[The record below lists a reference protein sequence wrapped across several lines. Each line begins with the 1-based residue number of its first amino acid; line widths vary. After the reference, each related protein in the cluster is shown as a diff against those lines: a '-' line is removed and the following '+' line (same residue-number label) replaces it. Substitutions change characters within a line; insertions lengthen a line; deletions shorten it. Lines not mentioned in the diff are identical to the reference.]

1 MYILLS
7 CSSAPRPVLRASVNL
22 GANSFLTVTSVAF
35 SCWKHMAALAGGV
48 LFWSRICQTVSQYQ
62 QKRFYKLSPA
72 LKNEPRHNKMAQWLK
87 TAVATNCRLEFHDQ
101 KPHGNSSKLSSDP
114 RNAPTMMNT
123 WKLNFKKAKAN
134 DLTVWHHL
142 LWKFSLYYIPIS
154 TCTKPDRSTFLSLLR
169 QGLNKNIPLIFL
181 KYGRAFQRFKI

>member
-7 CSSAPRPVLRASVNL
+7 CSSAPRPVLRANVNL

-62 QKRFYKLSPA
+62 QRRFYKLSPA

-87 TAVATNCRLEFHDQ
+87 TAAATNCGPEFHNQ

-114 RNAPTMMNT
+114 RNAPIMMNT
-123 WKLNFKKAKAN
+123 WKLNLKKSKSKRLN
-134 DLTVWHHL
+134 SVTSPTLKVQFVLYTYKHMYKPWQKHIS
-142 LWKFSLYYIPIS
+142 FS
-154 TCTKPDRSTFLSLLR
+154 PDTGS
-169 QGLNKNIPLIFL
+169 Q
-181 KYGRAFQRFKI
+181 